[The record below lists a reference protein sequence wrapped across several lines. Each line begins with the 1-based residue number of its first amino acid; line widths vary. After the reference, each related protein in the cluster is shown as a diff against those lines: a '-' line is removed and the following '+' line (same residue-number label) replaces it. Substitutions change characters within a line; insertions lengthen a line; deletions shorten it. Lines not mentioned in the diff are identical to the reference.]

1 MVHELQAK
9 YFVKERV
16 LAMLNT
22 LFPPSA
28 QGLPDRIPPKVLH
41 LFRNTFYRYLVS
53 IETNGAHVL
62 DGYVRKLQIP
72 GNKYSWLNVRECVE
86 DYINQTDKM
95 IKSARD
101 VVGIKYFRDQCSD
114 GRASPHSEYL
124 TTGTTA
130 DGIDVT
136 RPSLPSRPPSSDKAS
151 IDVNLANT
159 DCTLLSKP
167 EISQANTN
175 TTNSRQITASRPR
188 TPYFVQGSQTER
200 RDSWSYGDPS
210 LEARR
215 RVMQEHW
222 RTASS
227 NRPFTSDDMILPGT
241 PLLPGTPEV
250 GRHFPFNI
258 PVNGPAEPTAINRT
272 PELGQLRW
280 LNRPYEALN
289 PRPKATALKSKT
301 SFSKFIRQKF
311 TVGSSGTSP
320 NLRGTLTS
328 QNGLGISLG
337 PSNSMENFPS
347 FGPTAGASGRPVLRK
362 QSSMGYLEQIRTGKD
377 AFRPT
382 SGSVSALEAM
392 DSRSDALRS
401 EAIEPANLANS
412 QPPYQ
417 IKKKRSLPAM
427 FARKKS
433 SPPVKDSEP
442 ACFQKDD
449 EYERYVLLS
458 RLQPIQNKKL
468 EKARS
473 FSTLKSTA
481 DSQVTINSVVRRKK
495 LQKLP
500 NAKPSGSAD
509 PTTETPLSEPLPN
522 KLQVPLEYNWDPN
535 SEEWKSREYTR
546 RYYLEKH
553 RTKKFNL
560 NDPEGGPIRGVRNE
574 ESQSFECP
582 RAAPKRPLRQN
593 AQRSGSI
600 FPSRHTPKTPI
611 QKKYTVIDV
620 NKYAKL

>member
-1 MVHELQAK
+1 MIHELQAK
-9 YFVKERV
+9 FFVKESV

-53 IETNGAHVL
+53 IETNGVHVL

-86 DYINQTDKM
+86 DYINHTEKM

-101 VVGIKYFRDQCSD
+101 VDHIKYFRDQCSD

-124 TTGTTA
+124 TTCTTA
-130 DGIDVT
+130 GGIDVT

-151 IDVNLANT
+151 IDANLPNT
-159 DCTLLSKP
+159 DSALLSKT
-167 EISQANTN
+167 EISHAHTS
-175 TTNSRQITASRPR
+175 TTNSHQITASRPP
-188 TPYFVQGSQTER
+188 TPYLVQESQTER
-200 RDSWSYGDPS
+200 RDSLSYVDPS
-210 LEARR
+210 IEARR
-215 RVMQEHW
+215 RVMQEYW

-250 GRHFPFNI
+250 GSHFPFNV
-258 PVNGPAEPTAINRT
+258 PMNSPAEPTTIKKT
-272 PELGQLRW
+272 PELRHRRW

-289 PRPKATALKSKT
+289 PRPKATAIKSKT
-301 SFSKFIRQKF
+301 SFGKFLRQKF
-311 TVGSSGTSP
+311 SVGSSETSAD
-320 NLRGTLTS
+320 LCGTLTS

-337 PSNSMENFPS
+337 PSIDPSNSMENFSS
-347 FGPTAGASGRPVLRK
+347 FDPIAGACGRPVLRR
-362 QSSMGYLEQIRTGKD
+362 QWSMGYLERIRSGKD
-377 AFRPT
+377 AFSST
-382 SGSVSALEAM
+382 SGSVSALEAIN
-392 DSRSDALRS
+392 SRPDALRP
-401 EAIEPANLANS
+401 ELIEPANLADS

-417 IKKKRSLPAM
+417 IKKKRSLPAI

-433 SPPVKDSEP
+433 SPPVKDLEP
-442 ACFQKDD
+442 AYFRKDD
-449 EYERYVLLS
+449 EYERY
-458 RLQPIQNKKL
+458 KKL

-481 DSQVTINSVVRRKK
+481 DSQVTINSVIRRKK

-500 NAKPSGSAD
+500 KAVLSRSGD
-509 PTTETPLSEPLPN
+509 PITETTLSEQLPL

-553 RTKKFNL
+553 RAKQFDL
-560 NDPEGGPIRGVRNE
+560 NDPEGGPIRE
-574 ESQSFECP
+574 ESQPFECP
-582 RAAPKRPLRQN
+582 RATPKRPLRQN